1 MTEQPSISL
10 NDGRSM
16 PQIGLGTYQIPDG
29 DTAGVVQAAI
39 DAGYRAVDTAAI
51 YGNEAGTG
59 AGVRARD
66 ETIFVTS
73 KLWRDDFGY
82 DAALKGFEKSFDR
95 LGLDW
100 VDLYLLHWPFVE
112 ETRFVE
118 TWKALVRLREEGRVK
133 SIGVSNFT
141 MDHLE
146 RIIHDTGVVPAVNQ
160 IELHP
165 SFQQVELRAYHDE
178 NHIVTTSWSPL
189 GQGAALADPAIT
201 AIAEKHGKTPAQVVL
216 RWHIEAGLTV
226 IPKTTN
232 PARLAENFAIFDF
245 ALDAD
250 DERAIAALDR
260 RDGRIGPDPT
270 TFAG

>member
-1 MTEQPSISL
+1 MTDQPSLTL

-16 PQIGLGTYQIPDG
+16 PQIGLGVYQIPDA
-29 DTAGVVQAAI
+29 DTAAVVQAAI
-39 DAGYRAVDTAAI
+39 DAGYRAVDTATI
-51 YGNEAGTG
+51 YRNEAGTG

-73 KLWRDDFGY
+73 KLWRDDYGY
-82 DAALKGFEKSFDR
+82 DAALKGFDHSFDR

-112 ETRFVE
+112 QDLFVE
-118 TWKALVRLREEGRVK
+118 SWKALVRLQQEGRVK

-165 SFQQVELRAYHDE
+165 GFQQVEMRAFHDE

-189 GQGAALADPAIT
+189 GQGAALTDPAIA
-201 AIAEKHGKTPAQVVL
+201 AIARKHGRTPAQIVL
-216 RWHIEAGLTV
+216 RWHIEAGLVV
-226 IPKTTN
+226 IPKSTS
-232 PARLAENFAIFDF
+232 PARLAENIAIFDF
-245 ALDAD
+245 ALDAE

-260 RDGRIGPDPT
+260 RDGRIGPDPAT
-270 TFAG
+270 MA